1 MSIAIADE
9 NFFNKGLKLFKDKKY
24 EDARFMFERGIV
36 FNPKD
41 SNSYLYLAKI
51 YNIQEDQDK
60 EEKNLEAT
68 LLIEPNNE
76 EAILMS
82 MKIALERS
90 NYSKVK
96 DLSNTFSK
104 VCKKLCNENKEI
116 LDTLANI
123 EPKKMSLDKNLNK
136 ILIIDFGSQFT
147 QLIARRI
154 RESGVYSEIISHKKV
169 KNKNIDNSIK
179 GIILSG
185 GPLNVYQ
192 INKYSFDK
200 RIIENQIPVLGIC
213 FGHQIL
219 SKLNGGRV
227 KQSKYREFGLA
238 NIRKKRESILTK
250 NFFNKKNINKVWM
263 SHADQVSKLP
273 KNFNVIASSQ
283 NSKFAI
289 IENKKKN
296 FYGVQFHPEVTHT
309 ENGKK
314 LINNFIFLI
323 CKIKRNWSSKDQKI
337 KLIKDVQN
345 LVGKNKVICALSGGV
360 DSSVVAQLLNKAI
373 GKNLFCIFVNT
384 GLLRKNEEIQV
395 VKTFKKKLKINLIY
409 VNAENEFLR
418 KLNNVSDPEKKRKII
433 GNLFIKIFER
443 YAKRIK
449 NVKFLAQGTLYPDL
463 IESKSVTGSQTSK
476 IKSHHNVGGLP
487 KKMKLKLV
495 EPLKFL
501 FKDEVRKLG
510 LELKL
515 SKEIISRHPFPGPG
529 LAIRM
534 PGIIT
539 KEKIKILKE
548 ADNYFIQALR
558 EHNLYNK
565 IWQAYA
571 ALLPVKT
578 VGVMGDNRTYEYLCL
593 LRAITSEDGMTAD
606 FYDFKKSFIQ
616 MISNKIV
623 NSIRGVNRV
632 VYDVTSKPPSTI
644 ELE

>member
-1 MSIAIADE
+1 
-9 NFFNKGLKLFKDKKY
+9 
-24 EDARFMFERGIV
+24 
-36 FNPKD
+36 
-41 SNSYLYLAKI
+41 
-51 YNIQEDQDK
+51 
-60 EEKNLEAT
+60 
-68 LLIEPNNE
+68 
-76 EAILMS
+76 
-82 MKIALERS
+82 
-90 NYSKVK
+90 
-96 DLSNTFSK
+96 
-104 VCKKLCNENKEI
+104 
-116 LDTLANI
+116 
-123 EPKKMSLDKNLNK
+123 MSLDQNLNK
-136 ILIIDFGSQFT
+136 VLIIDFGSQFT

-154 RESGVYSEIISHKKV
+154 RELGVFSEIVSHKKI
-169 KNKNIDNSIK
+169 KLKDINNSIK
-179 GIILSG
+179 GIVLSG

-200 RIIENQIPVLGIC
+200 KILQLDVPVLGIC

-227 KQSKYREFGLA
+227 KQSKHREFGLA
-238 NIRKKRESILTK
+238 NVYKKNNSPLTT
-250 NFFNKKNINKVWM
+250 NFFGNEKSKKVWM

-273 KNFNVIASSQ
+273 MNFKVVASST

-289 IENKKKN
+289 VENKIKKY
-296 FYGVQFHPEVTHT
+296 YGVQFHPEVTHT

-314 LINNFIFLI
+314 LISNFIFLI
-323 CKIKRNWSSKDQKI
+323 CKIEKNWSSKDQKNQ
-337 KLIKDVQN
+337 LIKDVRKQ
-345 LVGKNKVICALSGGV
+345 VGNNKVICALSGGV

-373 GKNLFCIFVNT
+373 GKKLYCIFVNT
-384 GLLRKNEEIQV
+384 GLLRKNEEVQV
-395 VKTFKKKLKINLIY
+395 VQTFKKRLKMNLIY
-409 VNAENEFLR
+409 VNAEKEFIK
-418 KLNNVSDPEKKRKII
+418 KLKNISDPEKKRKII

-443 YAKRIK
+443 YAKKIK

-487 KKMKLKLV
+487 KKMNLKLV

-501 FKDEVRKLG
+501 FKDEVRNLG
-510 LELKL
+510 LELNL

-534 PGIIT
+534 PGLIT
-539 KEKIKILKE
+539 NEKIKILKE
-548 ADNYFIQALR
+548 ADYYFIQALKD
-558 EHNLYNK
+558 HGLYHK

-606 FYDFKKSFIQ
+606 YYEFKKSFMQ
-616 MISNKIV
+616 TISNKIV
-623 NSIRGVNRV
+623 NSIRGINRV

>member
-1 MSIAIADE
+1 
-9 NFFNKGLKLFKDKKY
+9 
-24 EDARFMFERGIV
+24 
-36 FNPKD
+36 
-41 SNSYLYLAKI
+41 
-51 YNIQEDQDK
+51 
-60 EEKNLEAT
+60 
-68 LLIEPNNE
+68 
-76 EAILMS
+76 
-82 MKIALERS
+82 
-90 NYSKVK
+90 
-96 DLSNTFSK
+96 
-104 VCKKLCNENKEI
+104 
-116 LDTLANI
+116 
-123 EPKKMSLDKNLNK
+123 MSLDLALDK

-154 RESGVYSEIISHKKV
+154 RELGVFSEIVSHKKI
-169 KNKNIDNSIK
+169 KNKDIDISTK
-179 GIILSG
+179 GIVLSG
-185 GPLNVYQ
+185 GPLNVYE
-192 INKYSFDK
+192 IKRYSFDK
-200 RIIENQIPVLGIC
+200 KIINNKIPILGIC

-219 SKLNGGRV
+219 SKLNGGQV
-227 KQSKYREFGLA
+227 KQSKHREFGLA
-238 NIRKKRESILTK
+238 NIHKKKESLLTK
-250 NFFNKKNINKVWM
+250 HFFNQNKLNKVWM

-273 KNFNVIASSQ
+273 RNFSVVASSQ

-289 IENKKKN
+289 VEDKVKK

-314 LINNFIFLI
+314 IIKNFIFLI
-323 CKIKRNWSSKDQKI
+323 CKVKKNWSPKDQKL
-337 KLIKDVQN
+337 KLIKDIRN
-345 LVGKNKVICALSGGV
+345 RVGKNKVICALSGGV

-373 GKNLFCIFVNT
+373 GKKLYCIFVNT
-384 GLLRKNEEIQV
+384 GLLRKNEEKQV
-395 VKTFKKKLKINLIY
+395 IKTFKNRLKINLIY
-409 VNAENEFLR
+409 VNAEKEFL
-418 KLNNVSDPEKKRKII
+418 KELTNISDPEKKRKKI
-433 GNLFIKIFER
+433 GQLFIKIFER
-443 YAKRIK
+443 YAKKIK
-449 NVKFLAQGTLYPDL
+449 DVQFLAQGTLYPDL

-539 KEKIKILKE
+539 KEKISILKE
-548 ADNYFIQALR
+548 ADYCFIQGLKD
-558 EHNLYNK
+558 HGLYNK

-606 FYDFKKSFIQ
+606 FYDFKKTFIQ
-616 MISNKIV
+616 TISNKIV
-623 NSIRGVNRV
+623 NSIRGINRV
-632 VYDVTSKPPSTI
+632 VYDITSKPPSTI

>member
-1 MSIAIADE
+1 
-9 NFFNKGLKLFKDKKY
+9 
-24 EDARFMFERGIV
+24 
-36 FNPKD
+36 
-41 SNSYLYLAKI
+41 
-51 YNIQEDQDK
+51 
-60 EEKNLEAT
+60 
-68 LLIEPNNE
+68 
-76 EAILMS
+76 
-82 MKIALERS
+82 
-90 NYSKVK
+90 
-96 DLSNTFSK
+96 
-104 VCKKLCNENKEI
+104 
-116 LDTLANI
+116 
-123 EPKKMSLDKNLNK
+123 MSLDQSLSK
-136 ILIIDFGSQFT
+136 ILIVDFGSQFT

-154 RESGVYSEIISHKKV
+154 RELGVYSEIISHKKI
-169 KNKNIDNSIK
+169 KLKDIGETIK

-185 GPLNVYQ
+185 GPLNVYE

-200 RIIENQIPVLGIC
+200 KILNLNIPVLGIC

-227 KQSKYREFGLA
+227 KQSKHREFGLA
-238 NIRKKRESILTK
+238 NIYKKSDSLLTN
-250 NFFNKKNINKVWM
+250 NFFTTKKYKKVWM
-263 SHADQVSKLP
+263 SHADHVSKIP
-273 KNFNVIASSQ
+273 KAFKVIASSI

-289 IENKKKN
+289 VENKTKR

-314 LINNFIFLI
+314 IISNFIFLI

-337 KLIKDVQN
+337 KLINEVKKQ
-345 LVGKNKVICALSGGV
+345 VGTDKVICALSGGV

-373 GKNLFCIFVNT
+373 GKKLYCIFVNT
-384 GLLRKNEEIQV
+384 GLLRKNEEVQV
-395 VKTFKKKLKINLIY
+395 VQTFKKKLKMNLIY
-409 VNAENEFLR
+409 VNAEKEFL
-418 KLNNVSDPEKKRKII
+418 KNLNNVSDPEKKRKII

-443 YAKRIK
+443 YAKKIK
-449 NVKFLAQGTLYPDL
+449 KVKFLAQGTLYPDL

-510 LELKL
+510 LELNL
-515 SKEIISRHPFPGPG
+515 SKDIISRHPFPGPG

-534 PGIIT
+534 PGLIT
-539 KEKIKILKE
+539 NEKIKILKD
-548 ADNYFIQALR
+548 ADYYFIQALR
-558 EHNLYNK
+558 DHGLYHK

-606 FYDFKKSFIQ
+606 FYEFKKSF
-616 MISNKIV
+616 METISNKIV
-623 NSIRGVNRV
+623 NNIRGINRV
-632 VYDVTSKPPSTI
+632 VYDITSKPPSTI

>member
-1 MSIAIADE
+1 
-9 NFFNKGLKLFKDKKY
+9 
-24 EDARFMFERGIV
+24 
-36 FNPKD
+36 
-41 SNSYLYLAKI
+41 
-51 YNIQEDQDK
+51 
-60 EEKNLEAT
+60 
-68 LLIEPNNE
+68 
-76 EAILMS
+76 
-82 MKIALERS
+82 
-90 NYSKVK
+90 
-96 DLSNTFSK
+96 
-104 VCKKLCNENKEI
+104 
-116 LDTLANI
+116 
-123 EPKKMSLDKNLNK
+123 MSLDQNLDK
-136 ILIIDFGSQFT
+136 VVIIDFGSQFT

-154 RESGVYSEIISHKKV
+154 RELGVFSEIVSHKKIRTSDINQSV
-169 KNKNIDNSIK
+169 R

-200 RIIENQIPVLGIC
+200 KILELNIPILGIC

-227 KQSKYREFGLA
+227 RQSKHREFGLA
-238 NIRKKRESILTK
+238 NIFKKRDSLLTK
-250 NFFNKKNINKVWM
+250 NFYGVKKTKEVWM

-273 KNFNVIASSQ
+273 KNFQVIASST
-283 NSKFAI
+283 NSKYAI
-289 IENKKKN
+289 VENKLKKY
-296 FYGVQFHPEVTHT
+296 YGVQFHPEVTHT

-314 LINNFIFLI
+314 LISNFVFLI
-323 CKIKRNWSSKDQKI
+323 CKIKKNWSSKDQKI
-337 KLIKDVQN
+337 KLINEVRDQ
-345 LVGKNKVICALSGGV
+345 LGSNKVICALSGGV

-373 GKNLFCIFVNT
+373 GKKLYCIFVNT
-384 GLLRKNEEIQV
+384 GLLRKDEETQV
-395 VKTFKKKLKINLIY
+395 VQTFKKRLKMNLIY
-409 VNAENEFLR
+409 VNAENEFLG
-418 KLNNVSDPEKKRKII
+418 KLKNVSDPEKKRKII

-443 YAKRIK
+443 YAKKIK
-449 NVKFLAQGTLYPDL
+449 DVKFLAQGTLYPDL

-487 KKMKLKLV
+487 KKMNLKLV

-534 PGIIT
+534 PGNIT
-539 KEKIKILKE
+539 NEKIKILKE
-548 ADNYFIQALR
+548 ADYYFIQALKD
-558 EHNLYNK
+558 HGLYHK

-606 FYDFKKSFIQ
+606 FFEFRKSFMQ
-616 MISNKIV
+616 TISNKIV
-623 NSIRGVNRV
+623 NSIRGINRV

>member
-1 MSIAIADE
+1 
-9 NFFNKGLKLFKDKKY
+9 
-24 EDARFMFERGIV
+24 
-36 FNPKD
+36 
-41 SNSYLYLAKI
+41 
-51 YNIQEDQDK
+51 
-60 EEKNLEAT
+60 
-68 LLIEPNNE
+68 
-76 EAILMS
+76 
-82 MKIALERS
+82 
-90 NYSKVK
+90 
-96 DLSNTFSK
+96 
-104 VCKKLCNENKEI
+104 
-116 LDTLANI
+116 
-123 EPKKMSLDKNLNK
+123 MSLDQSLDK

-154 RESGVYSEIISHKKV
+154 REFGVFSEIISHKKI
-169 KNKNIDNSIK
+169 KIKNIDESIK

-200 RIIENQIPVLGIC
+200 KIINLNIPILGIC

-227 KQSKYREFGLA
+227 KQSKHREFGLA
-238 NIRKKRESILTK
+238 NIYKKNDSLLTK
-250 NFFNKKNINKVWM
+250 NFFNKRLKKVWM
-263 SHADQVSKLP
+263 SHADQVSKIP
-273 KNFNVIASSQ
+273 NGFKIIASSE

-289 IENKKKN
+289 VENNEKK

-314 LINNFIFLI
+314 IISNFIFLI

-337 KLIKDVQN
+337 QLIKKVKQQ
-345 LVGKNKVICALSGGV
+345 VGSNKVICALSGGV

-373 GKNLFCIFVNT
+373 GKKLYCIFVNT

-395 VKTFKKKLKINLIY
+395 VQTFKKRLKINLIY
-409 VNAENEFLR
+409 VDAGKEFLK
-418 KLNNVSDPEKKRKII
+418 KLKNVSDPEKKRKII

-443 YAKRIK
+443 YAKKIK

-487 KKMKLKLV
+487 KRMKLQLV

-510 LELKL
+510 LELNL
-515 SKEIISRHPFPGPG
+515 SKDIISRHPFPGPG

-534 PGIIT
+534 PGLIT
-539 KEKIKILKE
+539 NEKIKILKE
-548 ADNYFIQALR
+548 ADYYFIQALK
-558 EHNLYNK
+558 EHGLYHK

-606 FYDFKKSFIQ
+606 FYEFKKSFMQI
-616 MISNKIV
+616 ISNKIV
-623 NSIRGVNRV
+623 NSIRGINRV
-632 VYDVTSKPPSTI
+632 VYDITSKPPSTI

>member
-1 MSIAIADE
+1 
-9 NFFNKGLKLFKDKKY
+9 
-24 EDARFMFERGIV
+24 
-36 FNPKD
+36 
-41 SNSYLYLAKI
+41 
-51 YNIQEDQDK
+51 
-60 EEKNLEAT
+60 
-68 LLIEPNNE
+68 
-76 EAILMS
+76 
-82 MKIALERS
+82 
-90 NYSKVK
+90 
-96 DLSNTFSK
+96 
-104 VCKKLCNENKEI
+104 
-116 LDTLANI
+116 
-123 EPKKMSLDKNLNK
+123 MSLDQNLDK

-154 RESGVYSEIISHKKV
+154 RELRVFCDIISHKKI
-169 KNKNIDNSIK
+169 KNSIINEKTK

-185 GPLNVYQ
+185 GPLNVYE

-200 RIIENQIPVLGIC
+200 KILENNIPILGIC

-219 SKLNGGRV
+219 SKINGGKV
-227 KQSKYREFGLA
+227 KQSKHREFGLT
-238 NIRKKRESILTK
+238 NIYKIRNSLLTK
-250 NFFNKKNINKVWM
+250 NYFKRGKFKKVWM

-273 KNFNVIASSQ
+273 KNFQVVASSK
-283 NSKFAI
+283 NSKFTI
-289 IENKKKN
+289 VENKFKN
-296 FYGVQFHPEVTHT
+296 FFGVQFHPEVTHT

-314 LINNFIFLI
+314 LISNFLFLI
-323 CKIKRNWSSKDQKI
+323 CKIKKNWSSKDQKI
-337 KLIKDVQN
+337 KLIKEIKSQ
-345 LVGKNKVICALSGGV
+345 VGSNKVICALSGGV

-373 GKNLFCIFVNT
+373 GKKLYCIFVNT

-395 VKTFKKKLKINLIY
+395 VKTFKKRLKMNLIY
-409 VNAENEFLR
+409 VNAEKEFIS

-433 GNLFIKIFER
+433 GNLFIKVFER
-443 YAKRIK
+443 YSKKIK

-487 KKMKLKLV
+487 KKMKLELV

-510 LELKL
+510 LELNL
-515 SKEIISRHPFPGPG
+515 NKEIISRHPFPGPG

-539 KEKIKILKE
+539 KDKIEILKE
-548 ADNYFIQALR
+548 ADDYFIRGLK
-558 EHNLYNK
+558 EYGLYDK

-606 FYDFKKSFIQ
+606 FYEFKKSFMQ
-616 MISNKIV
+616 LISNRIV
-623 NSIRGVNRV
+623 NSIRGINRV
-632 VYDVTSKPPSTI
+632 VYDITSKPPSTI

>member
-1 MSIAIADE
+1 
-9 NFFNKGLKLFKDKKY
+9 
-24 EDARFMFERGIV
+24 
-36 FNPKD
+36 
-41 SNSYLYLAKI
+41 
-51 YNIQEDQDK
+51 
-60 EEKNLEAT
+60 
-68 LLIEPNNE
+68 
-76 EAILMS
+76 
-82 MKIALERS
+82 
-90 NYSKVK
+90 
-96 DLSNTFSK
+96 
-104 VCKKLCNENKEI
+104 
-116 LDTLANI
+116 
-123 EPKKMSLDKNLNK
+123 MSLDRILNK

-154 RESGVYSEIISHKKV
+154 RELGVYSEIISHKQI
-169 KNKNIDNSIK
+169 KNRNINKSIK

-200 RIIENQIPVLGIC
+200 NIIENGIPVLGIC

-227 KQSKYREFGLA
+227 KQSKHREFGLA
-238 NIRKKRESILTK
+238 NIYKKRNSPLTK
-250 NFFNKKNINKVWM
+250 NLFNKKKIIKVWM

-273 KNFNVIASSQ
+273 KKFNVIASSQ

-289 IENKKKN
+289 VENKSKK

-314 LINNFIFLI
+314 LISNFIFDI
-323 CKIKRNWSSKDQKI
+323 CGIKKNWSSKHQKK
-337 KLIKDVQN
+337 KLIKDVRYQ
-345 LVGKNKVICALSGGV
+345 VGNNKVICALSGGV

-373 GKNLFCIFVNT
+373 GKKLYCIFVNT
-384 GLLRKNEEIQV
+384 GLLRKNEEKQV
-395 VKTFKKKLKINLIY
+395 VKTFKTKLKINLIY
-409 VNAENEFLR
+409 VNAEKEFLM
-418 KLNNVSDPEKKRKII
+418 KLKNVSDPEKKRKII

-443 YAKRIK
+443 YAKKIK
-449 NVKFLAQGTLYPDL
+449 NVQFLAQGTLYPDL

-510 LELKL
+510 LELNL
-515 SKEIISRHPFPGPG
+515 NKEIISRHPFPGPG

-534 PGIIT
+534 PGLIT
-539 KEKIKILKE
+539 KEKINILKE
-548 ADNYFIQALR
+548 ADHYFIQALK
-558 EHNLYNK
+558 EHGLYHK

-606 FYDFKKSFIQ
+606 FFEFKKSFIQ
-616 MISNKIV
+616 EISNKIV
-623 NSIRGVNRV
+623 NNIRGINRV

>member
-1 MSIAIADE
+1 
-9 NFFNKGLKLFKDKKY
+9 
-24 EDARFMFERGIV
+24 
-36 FNPKD
+36 
-41 SNSYLYLAKI
+41 
-51 YNIQEDQDK
+51 
-60 EEKNLEAT
+60 
-68 LLIEPNNE
+68 
-76 EAILMS
+76 
-82 MKIALERS
+82 
-90 NYSKVK
+90 
-96 DLSNTFSK
+96 
-104 VCKKLCNENKEI
+104 
-116 LDTLANI
+116 
-123 EPKKMSLDKNLNK
+123 MSLDKNLNK

-238 NIRKKRESILTK
+238 NINKKRESILTK
-250 NFFNKKNINKVWM
+250 NFFNKKDINKVWM
-263 SHADQVSKLP
+263 SHADEVSKLP
-273 KNFNVIASSQ
+273 KNFKVIASSQ

-289 IENKKKN
+289 IENKKEN

-314 LINNFIFLI
+314 LIKNFIFLI

-337 KLIKDVQN
+337 KLIKDVRE

-373 GKNLFCIFVNT
+373 GKKLYCIFVNT
-384 GLLRKNEEIQV
+384 GLLRKNEETQV

-409 VNAENEFLR
+409 VNAEREFLR
-418 KLNNVSDPEKKRKII
+418 KLNKVSDPEKKRKII

-443 YAKRIK
+443 YAKRIR

-606 FYDFKKSFIQ
+606 FYDLKKTFIQ

-623 NSIRGVNRV
+623 NGIRGINRV

>member
-1 MSIAIADE
+1 
-9 NFFNKGLKLFKDKKY
+9 
-24 EDARFMFERGIV
+24 
-36 FNPKD
+36 
-41 SNSYLYLAKI
+41 
-51 YNIQEDQDK
+51 
-60 EEKNLEAT
+60 
-68 LLIEPNNE
+68 
-76 EAILMS
+76 
-82 MKIALERS
+82 
-90 NYSKVK
+90 
-96 DLSNTFSK
+96 
-104 VCKKLCNENKEI
+104 
-116 LDTLANI
+116 
-123 EPKKMSLDKNLNK
+123 MSLDRNLDK
-136 ILIIDFGSQFT
+136 ILIVDFGSQFT

-154 RESGVYSEIISHKKV
+154 RELGVFSEIVSHKKI
-169 KNKNIDNSIK
+169 KLKDINKSVR

-200 RIIENQIPVLGIC
+200 KILNLNLPILGIC

-219 SKLNGGRV
+219 SKLNGGKV
-227 KQSKYREFGLA
+227 KQSKHREFGLA
-238 NIRKKRESILTK
+238 NIYKKNDSLLTK
-250 NFFNKKNINKVWM
+250 NFFGTTKTKKVWM

-273 KNFNVIASSQ
+273 LNFKIIASST

-289 IENKKKN
+289 VENKTKN
-296 FYGVQFHPEVTHT
+296 FFGIQFHPEVTHT

-314 LINNFIFLI
+314 LISNFIFLI
-323 CKIKRNWSSKDQKI
+323 CKIKRNWSSKDQKL
-337 KLIKDVQN
+337 KLIKEVKSQ
-345 LVGKNKVICALSGGV
+345 VGKNKVICALSGGV

-373 GKNLFCIFVNT
+373 GKKLYCIFVNT

-395 VKTFKKKLKINLIY
+395 VQTFKKRLKMNLIY
-409 VNAENEFLR
+409 VNADKEFLS
-418 KLNNVSDPEKKRKII
+418 KLKNVSDPEKKRKII
-433 GNLFIKIFER
+433 GSLFIKIFER
-443 YAKRIK
+443 YAKKIK
-449 NVKFLAQGTLYPDL
+449 NVSFLAQGTLYPDL
-463 IESKSVTGSQTSK
+463 IESRSVTGSQTSK

-487 KKMKLKLV
+487 KKMNLKLV

-510 LELKL
+510 LELNL

-534 PGIIT
+534 PGVIT
-539 KEKIKILKE
+539 NEKIKILKE
-548 ADNYFIQALR
+548 ADYYFIQALR
-558 EHNLYNK
+558 DNGLYHK

-606 FYDFKKSFIQ
+606 FYEFRKSFMQ
-616 MISNKIV
+616 TISNKIV
-623 NSIRGVNRV
+623 NSIRGINRV